1 MKQKTILI
9 VDDEATNIDIV
20 SELLHSI
27 YEIRVSTNGNTA
39 LEMIKKEKPDLILL
53 DINMP
58 QMNGYEVADK
68 LKSSKKT
75 ADIPFIFI
83 TGKNDPKSML
93 AGFNK
98 GAVDYISKP
107 FSKEELLARIET
119 HLKLSE
125 LQNSLKDKI
134 DEVAQYIELMDKNII
149 TSATDL
155 DGVITSVS
163 SAFCDICG
171 FSKEELISK
180 KHDIV
185 KHEDMPKEIYDDLWE
200 TISQNLTW
208 KGELKNKRKNGTS
221 YWVDTTIYPYFDKTS
236 GEKIGYTSIRH
247 DITDKKRIEELSIHD
262 ELTKLYNR
270 RHFNK
275 LLHDE
280 VNRAK
285 RDTKLL
291 SFMMID
297 VDFFKLYNDN
307 YGHQEGDNVLCEIGK
322 VLNSYC
328 KRAGDF
334 AFRLGGEEF
343 GILFSELTKEES
355 EIYANAIRKAVE
367 NLKIAHLKNKTSK
380 VVTISIGLLSIE
392 PIEEIT
398 EDEIYKKADDL
409 LYEAKESGRN
419 KVCAQ

>member
-1 MKQKTILI
+1 MNKKTVLI
-9 VDDEATNIDIV
+9 VDDEPTNINVVAEILHSLYQIRVATNGKI
-20 SELLHSI
+20 
-27 YEIRVSTNGNTA
+27 A
-39 LEMIKKEKPDLILL
+39 LEMISKEKPDLILL

-58 QMNGYEVADK
+58 EMNGYEVADK
-68 LKSSKKT
+68 LRDSQET
-75 ADIPFIFI
+75 IHIPFIFL
-83 TGKNDPKSML
+83 TAKNDSQSIVE
-93 AGFNK
+93 GFNK

-107 FSKEELLARIET
+107 FSKEELLARVKT
-119 HLKLSE
+119 HLKINE
-125 LQNSLKDKI
+125 LQNTLKDTI
-134 DEVAQYIELMDKNII
+134 NEVAHYVELMDKNII
-149 TSATDL
+149 SSTTDL
-155 DGVITSVS
+155 DGVITSAS
-163 SAFCDICG
+163 TAFCDICG
-171 FSKEELISK
+171 FSKEELISR

-200 TISQNLTW
+200 TISKNLTW
-208 KGELKNKRKNGTS
+208 KGELKNKKKDGTS
-221 YWVDTTIYPYFDKTS
+221 YWVDTSIYPLFDKTNTI
-236 GEKIGYTSIRH
+236 KIGYTSVRH
-247 DITDKKRIEELSIHD
+247 NITDKKRIEEVSILD
-262 ELTKLYNR
+262 ELTNLYNR

-307 YGHQEGDNVLCEIGK
+307 YGHQEGDNVLHEIGK

-343 GILFSELTKEES
+343 GILYSELTKEES
-355 EIYANAIRKAVE
+355 EVYANAIRKAVE
-367 NLKIAHLKNKTSK
+367 NLKIPHLKNETSK

-392 PIEEIT
+392 PNQEIT

-409 LYEAKESGRN
+409 LYKAKESGRN

>member
-208 KGELKNKRKNGTS
+208 KGELKNKRKNG
-221 YWVDTTIYPYFDKTS
+221 
-236 GEKIGYTSIRH
+236 
-247 DITDKKRIEELSIHD
+247 
-262 ELTKLYNR
+262 
-270 RHFNK
+270 
-275 LLHDE
+275 
-280 VNRAK
+280 
-285 RDTKLL
+285 
-291 SFMMID
+291 
-297 VDFFKLYNDN
+297 
-307 YGHQEGDNVLCEIGK
+307 
-322 VLNSYC
+322 
-328 KRAGDF
+328 
-334 AFRLGGEEF
+334 
-343 GILFSELTKEES
+343 
-355 EIYANAIRKAVE
+355 
-367 NLKIAHLKNKTSK
+367 
-380 VVTISIGLLSIE
+380 
-392 PIEEIT
+392 
-398 EDEIYKKADDL
+398 
-409 LYEAKESGRN
+409 
-419 KVCAQ
+419 

>member
-1 MKQKTILI
+1 MKRKIILI
-9 VDDEATNIDIV
+9 VEDEPININTVAEILND
-20 SELLHSI
+20 L
-27 YEIRVSTNGNTA
+27 YEIRIATDGITA
-39 LEMIKKEKPDLILL
+39 LKIINKTKPDLILL

-58 QMNGYEVADK
+58 QMNGYEVAEK
-68 LKSSKKT
+68 LTSGKNPK
-75 ADIPFIFI
+75 DIPFIFL
-83 TGKNDPKSML
+83 TAKDDPQSL
-93 AGFNK
+93 LEGFNK

-107 FSKEELLARIET
+107 FSKEELLARVAT

-134 DEVAQYIELMDKNII
+134 NEVAQYVELMDKNII
-149 TSATDL
+149 SSSTDL
-155 DGVITSVS
+155 EGVITSVS
-163 SAFCDICG
+163 SAFCDVCG

-185 KHEDMPKEIYDDLWE
+185 KHEDMTKEVYDDLWK
-200 TISQNLTW
+200 TITQNLTW
-208 KGELKNKRKNGTS
+208 KGELKNKRKDGTS
-221 YWVDTTIYPYFDKTS
+221 YWVDTTIYPLFDKKS
-236 GEKIGYTSIRH
+236 GKKIGYTSIRH

-280 VNRAK
+280 INRAK
-285 RDTKLL
+285 RDKKIL
-291 SFMMID
+291 SFMMLD

-307 YGHQEGDNVLCEIGK
+307 YGHQKGDNVLSEIGK
-322 VLNSYC
+322 VLKSYC

-355 EIYANAIRKAVE
+355 QVYANAIRKAVE
-367 NLKIAHLKNKTSK
+367 NLKIPHIKSSVSS
-380 VVTISIGLLSIE
+380 VVTISVGLLTIF
-392 PIEEIT
+392 PDDKIT
-398 EDEIYKKADDL
+398 DDQIYKKADDL
-409 LYEAKESGRN
+409 LYKAKESGRN
-419 KVCAQ
+419 KVCTN